1 MRANRMAGPGDTLA
15 IAFSGG
21 NDSLAMTLLLKELAP
36 ELGFSLVLFHVNHH
50 IRGAAADADAMW
62 AMDFGKQLDIPV
74 HVFDVEPVQY
84 SKEHSGISV
93 EEAARILRYQAMAE
107 GIAELERQK
116 AGLASGEGETA
127 ASDRVVLAVAHH
139 LEDEAETILFR
150 LARGTGP
157 AGIEPMK
164 PVSRMCIGTT
174 GSQYSQAGGQQEI
187 TIIRPVLPLTRAELE
202 AVVSASPYT
211 AREDVTNED
220 DDIARNRI
228 RHRILPELSVVNSGA
243 AGHIAAFAEKTGDLY
258 EFLEEETKK
267 VPGLLL
273 REEGGGASLVRATL
287 NPLPRVQKE
296 CAVRLWL
303 SENAVPMRDIGEAQ
317 IEAIIDSAAS
327 DKGPGKRTDLAGGYS
342 AVTGYDYVRLE
353 RTKKAADDETR
364 NACHDSRTQDKVSN
378 AGPGSGGLLMPEPVE
393 PIRIPLAALA
403 DGEPQ
408 TFECPGGLLTFRLLT
423 GEAAHSIVS
432 QEIPQK
438 NYTKYFDYDRIN
450 SDSLCLR
457 TRNEG
462 DRIAFSAGKSKGLRR
477 YFIDEKVPVKE
488 RENIL
493 LLADGPDIL
502 WVIGYRIGAA
512 YKVSGN
518 TERVLE
524 ARYVEALH

>member
-21 NDSLAMTLLLKELAP
+21 NDSLAMTLLLKELAAS
-36 ELGFSLVLFHVNHH
+36 LGFSLVLFHVNHH
-50 IRGAAADADAMW
+50 IRGAAANADAAW
-62 AMDFGKQLDIPV
+62 AKEFGQQKGLPV
-74 HVFDVEPVQY
+74 RVFDVEPIAY
-84 SKEHSGISV
+84 SQNHPGVSV
-93 EEAARILRYQAMAE
+93 EEAARILRYEAMAQ
-107 GIAELERQK
+107 GLAELERPGDISRTEN
-116 AGLASGEGETA
+116 AAA
-127 ASDRVVLAVAHH
+127 ASRRVALAVAHH

-243 AGHIAAFAEKTGDLY
+243 AAHIAAFAEKTGALY
-258 EFLEEETKK
+258 GFLEEETRR
-267 VPGLLL
+267 VPGLFE

-378 AGPGSGGLLMPEPVE
+378 AGPGSGGLLIPEPVE

-462 DRIAFSAGKSKGLRR
+462 DRIAFSAGKHKSLHR
-477 YFIDEKVPVKE
+477 YFIDEKIPADE
-488 RENIL
+488 RETCL

-502 WVIGYRIGAA
+502 WVIGHRIGAD
-512 YKVSGN
+512 YRVCGR
-518 TERVLE
+518 TERVLKVSC
-524 ARYVEALH
+524 AGDLY

>member
-21 NDSLAMTLLLKELAP
+21 NDSLAMTLLLKELAAS
-36 ELGFSLVLFHVNHH
+36 LGFSLVLFHVNHH
-50 IRGAAADADAMW
+50 IRGAAADADAAW
-62 AMDFGKQLDIPV
+62 AKEFGQQKGLPV
-74 HVFDVEPVQY
+74 RVFDVEPIAY
-84 SKEHSGISV
+84 SQNHPGVSV
-93 EEAARILRYQAMAE
+93 EEAARILRYEAMAQ
-107 GIAELERQK
+107 GLAELERPGDISRTEN
-116 AGLASGEGETA
+116 AAA
-127 ASDRVVLAVAHH
+127 ASRRVALAVAHH

-303 SENAVPMRDIGEAQ
+303 SENAVPMRDIREAQ

-353 RTKKAADDETR
+353 RTKKAADGETR

-477 YFIDEKVPVKE
+477 YFIDEKVPAKE

>member
-1 MRANRMAGPGDTLA
+1 MAA
-15 IAFSGG
+15 AFSGG
-21 NDSLAMTLLLKELAP
+21 NDSLAMALLLKELSA
-36 ELGFSLVLFHVNHH
+36 EMGFSLVLFHVNHH
-50 IRGAAADADAMW
+50 IRGAAADADAAW
-62 AMDFGKQLDIPV
+62 AEEFGRQMDIPV
-74 HVFDVEPVQY
+74 RVFDVEPLAY
-84 SKEHSGISV
+84 AKEHTGVSV
-93 EEAARILRYQAMAE
+93 EEAARILRYRAMAE
-107 GIAELERQK
+107 GVAELETQK
-116 AGLASGEGETA
+116 DASEKGQRPAPGA
-127 ASDRVVLAVAHH
+127 DFQSHVVLAVAHH

-157 AGIEPMK
+157 AGIDALK
-164 PVSRMCIGTT
+164 PVTVLKNFQG
-174 GSQYSQAGGQQEI
+174 I
-187 TIIRPVLPLTRAELE
+187 TLIRPVLPLTRAELE
-202 AVVSASPYT
+202 SVVEESPYA
-211 AREDVTNED
+211 AREDATNED

-228 RHRILPELSVVNSGA
+228 RHRVLPELSAVNSGA
-243 AGHIAAFAEKTGDLY
+243 AAHIAAFAEKTGALY
-258 EFLEEETKK
+258 GFLEEETRR
-267 VPGLLL
+267 VPGLFE
-273 REEGGGASLVRATL
+273 REEGGGASLVRAAL
-287 NPLPRVQKE
+287 NLLPAVQKE

-303 SENAVPMRDIGEAQ
+303 QENAIPMRDIGEAQ
-317 IEAIIDSAAS
+317 IEAVIESAAA

-378 AGPGSGGLLMPEPVE
+378 AGPGSGGLLIPEPVE

-462 DRIAFSAGKSKGLRR
+462 DRIAFSAGKSKSLRR

>member
-21 NDSLAMTLLLKELAP
+21 NDSLAMTLLLKELAAS
-36 ELGFSLVLFHVNHH
+36 LGFSLVLFHVNHH
-50 IRGAAADADAMW
+50 IRGAAANADAAW
-62 AMDFGKQLDIPV
+62 AKEFGQQKGLPV
-74 HVFDVEPVQY
+74 RVFDVEPIAY
-84 SKEHSGISV
+84 SQNHPGVSV
-93 EEAARILRYQAMAE
+93 EEAARILRYEAMAQ
-107 GIAELERQK
+107 GLAELERPGDISRTEN
-116 AGLASGEGETA
+116 AAA
-127 ASDRVVLAVAHH
+127 ASRRVALAVAHH

-477 YFIDEKVPVKE
+477 YFIDEKVPAKE

>member
-21 NDSLAMTLLLKELAP
+21 NDSLAMTLLLKELAAS
-36 ELGFSLVLFHVNHH
+36 LGFSLVLFHVNHH
-50 IRGAAADADAMW
+50 IRGAAANADAAW
-62 AMDFGKQLDIPV
+62 AKEFGQQKGLPV
-74 HVFDVEPVQY
+74 RVFDVEPIAY
-84 SKEHSGISV
+84 SQNHPGVSV
-93 EEAARILRYQAMAE
+93 EEAARILRYEAMAQ
-107 GIAELERQK
+107 GLAELERPGDISRTEN
-116 AGLASGEGETA
+116 AAA
-127 ASDRVVLAVAHH
+127 ASRRVALAVAHH

-462 DRIAFSAGKSKGLRR
+462 DRIAFSAGKSKSLRR

-488 RENIL
+488 RENNL

>member
-21 NDSLAMTLLLKELAP
+21 NDSLAMTLLLKELAAS
-36 ELGFSLVLFHVNHH
+36 LGFSLVLFHVNHH
-50 IRGAAADADAMW
+50 IRGAAANADAAW
-62 AMDFGKQLDIPV
+62 AKEFGQQKGLPV
-74 HVFDVEPVQY
+74 RVFDVEPIAY
-84 SKEHSGISV
+84 SQNHPGVSV
-93 EEAARILRYQAMAE
+93 EEAARILRYEAMAQ
-107 GIAELERQK
+107 GLAELERPGDISRTEN
-116 AGLASGEGETA
+116 AAA
-127 ASDRVVLAVAHH
+127 ASRRVALAVAHH

-353 RTKKAADDETR
+353 RTKKAADGETR

-477 YFIDEKVPVKE
+477 YFIDEKVPAKE

>member
-21 NDSLAMTLLLKELAP
+21 NDSLAMTLLLKELAAS
-36 ELGFSLVLFHVNHH
+36 LGFSLVLFHVNHH
-50 IRGAAADADAMW
+50 IRGAAANADAAW
-62 AMDFGKQLDIPV
+62 AKEFGQQKGLPV
-74 HVFDVEPVQY
+74 RVFDVEPIAY
-84 SKEHSGISV
+84 SQNHPGVSV
-93 EEAARILRYQAMAE
+93 EEAARILRYEAMAQ
-107 GIAELERQK
+107 GLAELERPGDISRTEN
-116 AGLASGEGETA
+116 AAA
-127 ASDRVVLAVAHH
+127 ASRRVALAVAHH

-364 NACHDSRTQDKVSN
+364 NACHYSRTQDKVSN

-477 YFIDEKVPVKE
+477 YFIDEKVPAKE

>member
-21 NDSLAMTLLLKELAP
+21 NDSLAMTLLLKELAAS
-36 ELGFSLVLFHVNHH
+36 LGFSLVLFHVNHH
-50 IRGAAADADAMW
+50 IRGAAANADAAW
-62 AMDFGKQLDIPV
+62 AKEFGQQKGLPV
-74 HVFDVEPVQY
+74 RVFDVEPIAY
-84 SKEHSGISV
+84 SQNHPGVSV
-93 EEAARILRYQAMAE
+93 EEAARILRYEAMAQ
-107 GIAELERQK
+107 GLAELERPGDISRTEN
-116 AGLASGEGETA
+116 AAA
-127 ASDRVVLAVAHH
+127 ASRRVALAVAHH

-462 DRIAFSAGKSKGLRR
+462 DRIAFSAGKSKSLRR

-488 RENIL
+488 RENNL
-493 LLADGPDIL
+493 LLADGPGIL

>member
-21 NDSLAMTLLLKELAP
+21 NDSLAMTLLLKELAAS
-36 ELGFSLVLFHVNHH
+36 LGFSLVLFHVNHH
-50 IRGAAADADAMW
+50 IRGAAANADAAW
-62 AMDFGKQLDIPV
+62 AKEFGQQKGLPV
-74 HVFDVEPVQY
+74 RVFDVEPIAY
-84 SKEHSGISV
+84 SQNHPGVSV
-93 EEAARILRYQAMAE
+93 EEAARILRYEAMAQ
-107 GIAELERQK
+107 GLAELERPGDISRTEN
-116 AGLASGEGETA
+116 AAA
-127 ASDRVVLAVAHH
+127 ASRRVALAVAHH

-477 YFIDEKVPVKE
+477 YFIDEKVPAKE

-524 ARYVEALH
+524 VRYVEALH